1 MHMNSATGSP
11 VRICYASG
19 TWQLIALCA
28 AIRAHHLRFP
38 DAAATETV
46 VVFSGT
52 GTSPALRE
60 TLERLAGLYNELH
73 RFVWIDDLLA
83 ELHRFDDVELDA
95 AIGAVRE
102 RIGVGSAADVWV
114 NYPWSGPDRFLLEA
128 YPDARVILFEDGV
141 LTYTRPW
148 ADAHR
153 LRSTTRETL
162 RYVARR
168 VVRDPYARVKAFHS
182 ETRLFGRR
190 RRALHAS
197 YLLLGDLLGVPR
209 VHRTIAHVIEPAILR
224 GVLESVPV
232 DRAMPDRGDRPRA
245 LILGA
250 NFSAWN
256 VIPLADE
263 LAMYADI
270 VTRVADGGYEVWWK
284 DHPRILEPFHPALQ
298 DLLPDVTIHRLQV
311 DSTLP
316 LEAVLLNDPV
326 DLIVAGLSSGLFYTP
341 LITTSK
347 VRTATFVEAARP
359 LLKWPW
365 LDVADL
371 IQAHVPTL
379 DSVLANTSSG
389 DLRLNI
395 PA

>member
-1 MHMNSATGSP
+1 MSSATGSP
-11 VRICYASG
+11 ARVCYASG
-19 TWQLIALCA
+19 TWQLITLCA
-28 AIRAHHLRFP
+28 ALRAHHLRFP

-52 GTSPALRE
+52 GTIPALRE
-60 TLERLAGLYNELH
+60 TLERLAGLYDELD

-83 ELHRFDDVELDA
+83 GLRRFDDAQFDA
-95 AIGAVRE
+95 TIGAVRE
-102 RIGVGSAADVWV
+102 RIGVSSAAEVWV
-114 NYPWSGPDRFLLEA
+114 NYPWFGPDRFLLES

-148 ADAHR
+148 ADAYR
-153 LRSTTRETL
+153 LRSGSRETV
-162 RYVARR
+162 RYLARR
-168 VVRDPYARVKAFHS
+168 IVGDPRARVKAFHS

-190 RRALHAS
+190 RRAPDAS
-197 YLLLGDLLGVPR
+197 YLLLGDALGVPR
-209 VHRTIAHVIEPAILR
+209 VHRAIAHVVDPAVLR
-224 GVLESVPV
+224 GVLESIPV
-232 DRAMPDRGDRPRA
+232 DRAMPDPGDRPRA

-250 NFSAWN
+250 NFSAWD
-256 VIPLADE
+256 VIPYEAE
-263 LAMYADI
+263 LALYADI
-270 VTRVADGGYEVWWK
+270 VTRVANGGYEVWWK

-316 LEAVLLNDPV
+316 LEAALLEDPV

-341 LITTSK
+341 LITTSE

-371 IQAHVPTL
+371 IQANVPTL
-379 DSVLANTSSG
+379 DSVLASTASG
-389 DLRLNI
+389 DLRRNI